1 MIISSNMIYF
11 SDISW
16 RKVLSEFG
24 QYVFVWTEG
33 RLDGIILV
41 RCHIHAHVPSDMKR
55 EKEWSFPLATF
66 PPWIH
71 WPLSVFLFMNTIM
84 NVSSF
89 PSVFLKEIHSW
100 KIFLF
105 LSFNKSECCWPLSV
119 KREKVEQRKLSA
131 DCASSLTLCI
141 KKNKLQKL
149 GDAL

>member
-1 MIISSNMIYF
+1 MIYF

-24 QYVFVWTEG
+24 QYVFVWTEW

-71 WPLSVFLFMNTIM
+71 WSLSVFLFMNTIM

-105 LSFNKSECCWPLSV
+105 LVFQQVWMLLAIVSE
-119 KREKVEQRKLSA
+119 KRESGAGEAFSRLCFFSH
-131 DCASSLTLCI
+131 TLHQE
-141 KKNKLQKL
+141 KQAPQTM
-149 GDAL
+149 GMP